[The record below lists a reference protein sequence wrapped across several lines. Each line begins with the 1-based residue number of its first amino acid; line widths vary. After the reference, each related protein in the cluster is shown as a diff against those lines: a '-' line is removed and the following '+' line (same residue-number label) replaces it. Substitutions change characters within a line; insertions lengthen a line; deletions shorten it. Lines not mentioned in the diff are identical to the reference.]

1 MGDGFVSRVIRA
13 LRLDPTLYREV
24 AAPGASTEQA
34 ALVVVLAAA
43 GYAYAAAAGSL
54 ASWLNFG
61 QHGFTTIQ
69 SNAWI
74 VAHFEN
80 AAVVVRT
87 LAVLAAW
94 PVWAAGMWLV
104 ARRRKGRDRDL
115 PGLGQVAR
123 AIAYAQCPGIPGAL
137 LLVPVTVAT
146 AFAFPAVPANPDVLR
161 APLAIP
167 WLGTLVYAGW
177 GLVLIWVFL
186 GTMLAV
192 RESLGLSF
200 GQAFGALVAV
210 ATGHAVLVA
219 LVLTIASVIAA
230 AAGAIPD
237 AFEPASTLTVYTDVT
252 ERVIVSVPH
261 WAAFGFD
268 VYFGQ
273 FLSDALLHLLAR
285 LLVIV

>member
-1 MGDGFVSRVIRA
+1 MGDGFIGRVVRA

-34 ALVVVLAAA
+34 ALAVVLAAA
-43 GYAYAAAAGSL
+43 GYAYAAAAASL

-61 QHGFTTIQ
+61 QQGFTTIQ

-74 VAHFEN
+74 VTHFEN
-80 AAVVVRT
+80 AAVVVRA

-94 PVWAAGMWLV
+94 PVWAIGMWLV
-104 ARRRKGRDRDL
+104 ARRLTGRNRGL
-115 PGLGQVAR
+115 PNIGQVAR
-123 AIAYAQCPGIPGAL
+123 AIAFAQCPGILGAL

-146 AFAFPAVPANPDVLR
+146 AFAFPEIPANPDVLR
-161 APLAIP
+161 DPLAIP
-167 WLGTLVYAGW
+167 WLEVLVYLGW
-177 GLVLIWVFL
+177 GLVLAWVSL

-219 LVLTIASVIAA
+219 LLLTIATVIAA

-237 AFEPASTLTVYTDVT
+237 AFEPASTLTAYTDLT
-252 ERVIVSVPH
+252 ERVIVRIPQ

-273 FLSDALLHLLAR
+273 FLSDALIRLMAQ

>member
-1 MGDGFVSRVIRA
+1 MGDGFVSRVVRA
-13 LRLDPTLYREV
+13 LRLDATLYREV
-24 AAPGASTEQA
+24 AAPGASTEHA

-43 GYAYAAAAGSL
+43 GYAYAAAAASL
-54 ASWLNFG
+54 AGWLNFG
-61 QHGFTTIQ
+61 QQGFTTIQ

-80 AAVVVRT
+80 AAVVVRA

-104 ARRRKGRDRDL
+104 TRRLKGPDHGL
-115 PGLGQVAR
+115 PSFGQVAR
-123 AIAYAQCPGIPGAL
+123 AIAFAQCPGMSGAL

-146 AFAFPAVPANPDVLR
+146 AFAFPVIPANLDVLR
-161 APLAIP
+161 APLANP
-167 WLGTLVYAGW
+167 WLGILVYVGW

-219 LVLTIASVIAA
+219 LILTIASVIAA

-237 AFEPASTLTVYTDVT
+237 AFEPASTLTAYTDLT
-252 ERVIVSVPH
+252 ERVIVRIPH
-261 WAAFGFD
+261 WATFGFD

-273 FLSDALLHLLAR
+273 ILNDALIHLMAR

>member
-1 MGDGFVSRVIRA
+1 M
-13 LRLDPTLYREV
+13 
-24 AAPGASTEQA
+24 
-34 ALVVVLAAA
+34 LAAA
-43 GYAYAAAAGSL
+43 GYGYAAAASSL

-61 QHGFTTIQ
+61 QTGFTTIQ

-74 VAHFEN
+74 VAYFEN
-80 AAVVVRT
+80 AAVIVRALALVV
-87 LAVLAAW
+87 AW

-104 ARRRKGRDRDL
+104 ARRLKRRGHGL
-115 PGLGQVAR
+115 PGLGQAAR
-123 AIAYAQCPGIPGAL
+123 AIAFAQCPGMLGAI

-146 AFAFPAVPANPDVLR
+146 AFAFPAIPANPDVLR

-167 WLGTLVYAGW
+167 WLGVLVYVGW

-219 LVLTIASVIAA
+219 LILTIASVIAA
-230 AAGAIPD
+230 SAGAIPN
-237 AFEPASTLTVYTDVT
+237 AFEPASTLTAHTDLT
-252 ERVIVSVPH
+252 ERALVKVPH
-261 WAAFGFD
+261 WSAFGFD

-273 FLSDALLHLLAR
+273 FLSDALIHRLAR

>member
-1 MGDGFVSRVIRA
+1 MGDGLVSRVLRA

-24 AAPGASTEQA
+24 AAPGGSTEQA

-43 GYAYAAAAGSL
+43 GYAYVAAAISIV
-54 ASWLNFG
+54 SWLNFG
-61 QHGFTTIQ
+61 EPGLTTIQ

-74 VAHFEN
+74 VAHFQN
-80 AAVVVRT
+80 AAVVVRA

-94 PVWAAGMWLV
+94 PVWTIGMWLV
-104 ARRRKGRDRDL
+104 AQRLTGQGRGL
-115 PGLGQVAR
+115 QNLGQVAR
-123 AIAYAQCPGIPGAL
+123 ALAFAQSPGIPGAL

-146 AFAFPAVPANPDVLR
+146 AFAFPAIPANPDVLR
-161 APLAIP
+161 DPVAIP
-167 WLGTLVYAGW
+167 WLGLLVYVGW

-186 GTMLAV
+186 GTLLAV

-219 LVLTIASVIAA
+219 LVLTIASVVAA

-237 AFEPASTLTVYTDVT
+237 AFEPASTLTAYTDVT
-252 ERVIVSVPH
+252 ERVIVRVPH
-261 WAAFGFD
+261 WATFGFD